1 MKSEYLDCYLR
12 VSTQAQ
18 IDDGSSLLNQEATAE
33 KVAKSLGLKCRIH
46 NEGAKSSTRHF
57 RSVLDAIERRIKE
70 REIKN
75 IWVIERERLFRD
87 NLDSLMF
94 RRDYLEKYKVNLFVG
109 EHGAKIDFDS
119 ADDKLMYD
127 MLSRLSQYEN
137 EKRISRSQSG
147 KRYLLDKVSKHKA
160 VYLGGTATFGYSNIN
175 KEWVINKSEAKWVK
189 WIFKAILE
197 GKSVK
202 DIKLHLDRNGV
213 KTRRTKS
220 GLWNL
225 GTIQKMLANES
236 YTGVK
241 RWFDKELQ
249 KETVY
254 EIGQIISHSVF
265 SRVRKEME
273 KRQKHKDNNKKHFTI
288 LDGLLY
294 CECGLRMGSIVK
306 TGTSTKGY
314 AINTRQFYCLSRE
327 RKWKGYGDS
336 NCVNQRSIHIEKTSD
351 SVIELVK
358 DIVSNSS
365 RMKEQFK
372 EDILSQKFEENKDI
386 ALQKKKLEVSCR
398 TIVSQIEDTIENLSL
413 VHFDELQSK
422 MGEQVAKSLKNRFEE
437 ELIRKEKQLD
447 ETKQKIDD
455 LDSQKEWLDW
465 VAKFGD
471 DIETKISTDTSKQEY
486 LNGLLGKIVVH
497 SVSGKNRDGETKQ
510 IGHKLELQ
518 FKIAIIDDK
527 FEWTDKTTSRWES
540 KVSGGKKKF
549 TSDSL
554 ELENKRG
561 NFRKDAQKK
570 MKSDIHGSKT
580 LSDGRVVLKRLSTI
594 VSILVNYSGMTKPS
608 LLP

>member
-18 IDDGSSLLNQEATAE
+18 IDDGSSLSNQEATAE

-46 NEGAKSSTRHF
+46 NEGAKSSTRQF

-70 REIKN
+70 GEIKN

-109 EHGAKIDFDS
+109 EHGAKINFDS
-119 ADDKLMYD
+119 TEDKLTYD
-127 MLSRLSQYEN
+127 LFSRLIQYEN
-137 EKRISRSQSG
+137 EKRLSRSQSG

-175 KEWVINKSEAKWVK
+175 KEWVVNKAEAKWVK

-213 KTRRTKS
+213 KPRRTKS

-254 EIGQIISHSVF
+254 EIGQIISHSLF

-306 TGTSTKGY
+306 TGTSSKGY
-314 AINTRQFYCLSRE
+314 AINTRQFYCVSRE
-327 RKWKGYGDS
+327 RKWKGATDVTCT
-336 NCVNQRSIHIEKTSD
+336 NHRSVHIDKTSD
-351 SVIELVK
+351 AVTELVK
-358 DIVSNSS
+358 DIVSNSN
-365 RMKEQFK
+365 RMKSQFK

-422 MGEQVAKSLKNRFEE
+422 MDEKVAKRLKNRFEE

-447 ETKQKIDD
+447 EQKQKIDD
-455 LDSQKEWLDW
+455 LDSQKDWLDW

-471 DIETKISTDTSKQEY
+471 DIETKISTDASKQEY

-497 SVSGKNRDGETKQ
+497 SVSGKDRDGETKQ

-518 FKIAIIDDK
+518 FKIAIVDDK
-527 FEWTDKTTSRWES
+527 FEWTDKTASRWES

-549 TSDSL
+549 TSNSL

-561 NFRKDAQKK
+561 NFSKDAQKK
-570 MKSDIHGSKT
+570 MNSDIHGSKT
-580 LSDGRVVLKRLSTI
+580 LSDRRI
-594 VSILVNYSGMTKPS
+594 VWYGVRFTLFPETRFHF
-608 LLP
+608 LPKEC

>member
-18 IDDGSSLLNQEATAE
+18 IDDGSSLSNQEATAE

-46 NEGAKSSTRHF
+46 NEGAKSSTRQF

-70 REIKN
+70 GEIKN

-109 EHGAKIDFDS
+109 EHGAKIKFES
-119 ADDKLMYD
+119 TEDKLAYD
-127 MLSRLSQYEN
+127 LFSRLVQYEN
-137 EKRISRSQSG
+137 EKRLSRSQSG

-175 KEWVINKSEAKWVK
+175 KEWVVNKAEAKWVK

-213 KTRRTKS
+213 KPRRTKS

-254 EIGQIISHSVF
+254 EIGQIISHSLF

-306 TGTSTKGY
+306 TGTSSKGY
-314 AINTRQFYCLSRE
+314 AINTRQFYCVSRE
-327 RKWKGYGDS
+327 RKWKGATDVTCT
-336 NCVNQRSIHIEKTSD
+336 NHRSVHIDKTSD
-351 SVIELVK
+351 AVTELVK
-358 DIVSNSS
+358 DIVSNSN
-365 RMKEQFK
+365 RMKSQFK

-398 TIVSQIEDTIENLSL
+398 TIVSQIKDTIENLSL

-422 MGEQVAKSLKNRFEE
+422 MDEKVAKRLKNRFEE

-447 ETKQKIDD
+447 EQKQKIDD
-455 LDSQKEWLDW
+455 LDSQKDWLDW

-471 DIETKISTDTSKQEY
+471 DIETKISTDASKQEY

-497 SVSGKNRDGETKQ
+497 SVSGKDRDGETKQ

-518 FKIAIIDDK
+518 FKIAIVDDK
-527 FEWTDKTTSRWES
+527 FEWTDKSTSRWES

-561 NFRKDAQKK
+561 NFSKDAQKK
-570 MKSDIHGSKT
+570 MNSDIHGSKT
-580 LSDGRVVLKRLSTI
+580 LSDRRI
-594 VSILVNYSGMTKPS
+594 VWYGVRFTLFPETRFHF
-608 LLP
+608 LPKEC